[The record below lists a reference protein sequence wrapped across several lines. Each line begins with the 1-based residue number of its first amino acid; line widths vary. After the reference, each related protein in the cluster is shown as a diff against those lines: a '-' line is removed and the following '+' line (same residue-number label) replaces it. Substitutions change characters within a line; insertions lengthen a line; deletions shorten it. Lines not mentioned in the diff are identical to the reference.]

1 MGRIAY
7 NETTNGD
14 NFKCISNT
22 KLWSAR
28 LNQKYRIYLADKGQ
42 ESYEILG
49 DTTHIKQKKY
59 LYQTKTFYNKHNI
72 HTTHRL
78 NKR

>member
-14 NFKCISNT
+14 NFKCMSNT

-49 DTTHIKQKKY
+49 DTTHIKQKNTCIKQK
-59 LYQTKTFYNKHNI
+59 LFITNI
-72 HTTHRL
+72 IFIQHIG
-78 NKR
+78 